1 MPAHRTPDPPH
12 GQRAMYQRHIARN
25 ETPCPACRAA
35 HAEYH
40 RQYAQRLRQQ
50 HSITRTIRWEQLEAP
65 RPMTGRAYDRAA
77 YRRRRARLTAQMVD
91 CWRGCGRTATTIGH
105 VPPLAKHHHRHGTG
119 CCAEP
124 PECGPCNYGEGG
136 RITAATKKAAK
147 LHQSRRW

>member
-1 MPAHRTPDPPH
+1 
-12 GQRAMYQRHIARN
+12 
-25 ETPCPACRAA
+25 
-35 HAEYH
+35 
-40 RQYAQRLRQQ
+40 
-50 HSITRTIRWEQLEAP
+50 
-65 RPMTGRAYDRAA
+65 MTGRAYDRAA

-119 CCAEP
+119 CCAEL